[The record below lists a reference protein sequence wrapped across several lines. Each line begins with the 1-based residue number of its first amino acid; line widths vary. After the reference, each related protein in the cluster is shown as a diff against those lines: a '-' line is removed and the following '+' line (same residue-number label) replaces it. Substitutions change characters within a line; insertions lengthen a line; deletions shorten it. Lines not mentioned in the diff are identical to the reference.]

1 MDSTAQSSMHDA
13 SVGEVAQ
20 VAAVTSEEDGSGS
33 AGSPCDAGAGGN
45 QETPLPELPTTAEL
59 DVAALRLVRR
69 LARAP
74 FARSSSA
81 AESALRNVLHDHHT
95 AICLHHRKRM
105 RRDYGDYLEF
115 DRKRGRESGRES
127 RRPARFSSLRRGG
140 GAGRQSYA
148 EDGSDDDEFNSVI
161 HVGPEHQAAVPD
173 CTERPEVVVLSE
185 REQQLLGSRLEQS
198 ESVQVHRRAWTV
210 AEASRVSSELRRQP
224 KESFLSVA
232 KSCVGMPPSHGV
244 QCYYH
249 FWKTHSQR

>member
-1 MDSTAQSSMHDA
+1 MREA

-20 VAAVTSEEDGSGS
+20 VAAGMSEEDGTGS
-33 AGSPCDAGAGGN
+33 AASPCDAGAGDN
-45 QETPLPELPTTAEL
+45 QETPLPQLPTTVEL
-59 DVAALRLVRR
+59 DVAALGLIRR
-69 LARAP
+69 LARTP

-81 AESALRNVLHDHHT
+81 ADSTLRNVLHDHHT
-95 AICLHHRKRM
+95 AVCLHHRKRM

-127 RRPARFSSLRRGG
+127 SRPARFSSLRRGG

-148 EDGSDDDEFNSVI
+148 DDGSDDDEFNSVI
-161 HVGPEHQAAVPD
+161 HVGPEHQAVVPD
-173 CTERPEVVVLSE
+173 CGERPEDVVLSE
-185 REQQLLGSRLEQS
+185 REQQLLGYRLEQS

-210 AEASRVSSELRRQP
+210 AEAGRISSALRRQP

-249 FWKTHSQR
+249 FWKTHAQR